1 MTTIKKLL
9 LQCLLLGCAC
19 PSIAIAAGGGWPL
32 ESAPIRPTDVAS
44 LQSGA
49 RTFVNYCLNCHS
61 TAHVRYNA
69 LTKIGLT
76 EAQIRENLLFTQPKV
91 TNMMTVSMRPEEAK
105 QWFGVP
111 PPDLSVIA
119 RVRGADWL
127 YGYLRTFYR
136 DAESVT
142 GWNNAVFP
150 NVAMPHALWE
160 LQGERAGKWV
170 NEKDGHGDLH
180 KVLKLEP
187 AKGGRLSAL
196 QYDEVAGDLV
206 NFLVWASEPGA
217 VERKRIGYYVLMA
230 LGVLMIVTYL
240 LKAAFW
246 KDVH

>member
-1 MTTIKKLL
+1 MRTIKKLL
-9 LQCLLLGCAC
+9 LLLSFC
-19 PSIAIAAGGGWPL
+19 PVVALAAGGDRWPL
-32 ESAPIRPTDVAS
+32 ESAPIQPTNVES

-49 RTFVNYCLNCHS
+49 RAFVNYCLNCHA

-76 EAQIRENLLFTQPKV
+76 EAQIRDNLLFTQPKV
-91 TNMMTVSMRPEEAK
+91 TNMMTVAMRPDEAK

-111 PPDLSVIA
+111 PPDLSVVA

-136 DAESVT
+136 DPESTT

-150 NVAMPHALWE
+150 NVAMPQVLWE

-170 NEKDGHGDLH
+170 TEKDAHGHDK

-187 AKGGRLSAL
+187 ARGGALTPL
-196 QYDEVAGDLV
+196 QYDALAADLV
-206 NFLVWASEPGA
+206 NFLVWAGEPDA
-217 VERKRIGYYVLMA
+217 IERRRIGYYVLMA
-230 LGVLMIVTYL
+230 LGVLVLLSYL

>member
-9 LQCLLLGCAC
+9 VLLCFC
-19 PSIAIAAGGGWPL
+19 PAVVLAAGGGWPL
-32 ESAPIRPTDVAS
+32 DAAPLKPTDVAS

-49 RTFVNYCLNCHS
+49 RAFVNYCMNCHGL
-61 TAHVRYNA
+61 AHVRYNA
-69 LTKIGLT
+69 LKGIGLT

-91 TNMMTVSMRPEEAK
+91 TNMMTVAMRPDEAK

-136 DAESVT
+136 DPDTVT

-150 NVAMPHALWE
+150 NVAMPYALWE
-160 LQGERAGKWV
+160 LQGDRAAKFAM
-170 NEKDGHGDLH
+170 EKDGHGGE
-180 KVLKLEP
+180 KRVLKALEP
-187 AKGGRLSAL
+187 AKGGTLTPL
-196 QYDEVAGDLV
+196 QYDQLAGDLV
-206 NFLVWASEPGA
+206 NFMVWASEPGA
-217 VERKRIGYYVLMA
+217 IERKRIGYYVLMV
-230 LGVLMIVTYL
+230 LGVLVLLTYL

>member
-9 LQCLLLGCAC
+9 ILLCFYPAV
-19 PSIAIAAGGGWPL
+19 AFAAGGGSWPL
-32 ESAPIRPTDVAS
+32 ESAPLKPTDAAS

-49 RTFVNYCLNCHS
+49 GAFVNYCMNCHGL
-61 TAHVRYNA
+61 AHVRYNA
-69 LTKIGLT
+69 LKQIGLS

-91 TNMMTVSMRPEEAK
+91 TNMMTVAMRPDDAK

-136 DAESVT
+136 DPESAT

-160 LQGERAGKWV
+160 LQGDRAAKFAM
-170 NEKDGHGDLH
+170 EKDSQGVE
-180 KVLKLEP
+180 KRVLKVLEP
-187 AKGGRLSAL
+187 AKGGTLTPL
-196 QYDEVAGDLV
+196 QYDQLAGDLV
-206 NFLVWASEPGA
+206 NFLVWAGEPGA
-217 VERKRIGYYVLMA
+217 VERKRIGFYVLMA
-230 LGVLMIVTYL
+230 LGVLVLLTYL